1 MGNVVSHRYRYGS
14 SFVDQASGIRFEGHN
29 PFERPDLWQVYLDG
43 AEGVYRNWGFEDT
56 LRRRDLAEGKGV
68 PLFFL
73 AFNEDNEAVAGV
85 RIHGP
90 LEGAHE
96 AYMMREMAQ
105 STELDQIRDAID
117 AEVRY
122 GTVELKG
129 AWSKGGAVLGVQLIL
144 PITRCFVH
152 AMNWLG
158 AEYAVAAVSDRLLP
172 IGPLTGGTVIVS
184 SSVPYPDERYRTI
197 AVQYRR
203 LGSYETSPPEN
214 QQALRLEGEQLSRG
228 PAKVGVGT
236 VHEESAAMQARRPLV
251 LDVSRRSDRE
261 VLRVLREEGSLQ
273 IFDQLDEQRHQ
284 LSEIKPSPERN
295 LVEEGPRWVYY
306 PWRRAAVRLLG
317 PRSFATLRF
326 DRNHNKITREEQAKL
341 RTLRVGVVGSSAG
354 HSIAHLLA
362 MEGLVGELRLADFDT
377 VELTNLNRIPGGV
390 LDLGVNKSIVCARRI
405 AEIDPYLRVSTFTD
419 GVTRENLES
428 FMDGLDLLVEE
439 CDSLDVKFLV
449 REAARDR
456 CIPVLME
463 TSDRGVLDVERFDL
477 EPQRPIFHGL
487 LGDMDSEKLAG
498 LTLAEKSPYVL
509 RMLGASEVSARGAAS
524 VFELGFTV
532 TGWPQLA
539 SEVTLG
545 AVTVATAVRRFALG
559 GHLPSGRV
567 RFDVEEALSGLKPVE
582 IPPVIDEE
590 LSLPAPEDPP
600 TQSTDPIEIIVDAA
614 RRAPSGGNVQPWRF
628 EADEEEIRF
637 YLLSERSGVAMDV
650 ANRGSYVGVGAAI
663 FNARVAAASLRL
675 LGSVKLFP
683 SGYHSDHIAT
693 VRLGKGSDPDIAILR
708 ESVHTRV
715 ANRKMGRPSPIDE
728 GVVGELVRGVEREGG
743 RLRFLMDRDL
753 IDELAVLL
761 AECDRLRFMIP
772 KIHNEMMGELRWPG
786 RDSLEEGMDVRTLEM
801 ENSSLGIMELLKRT
815 DVMSH
820 LVEWR
825 AGHAL
830 GLRTRISVGSS
841 SAMAIVTVPRS
852 DPVWYVRGG
861 AAMEEFWLSTEKA
874 GLAVQPVAPLF
885 IYATAEKEL
894 IELGG
899 ERHLDEMYR
908 LQMRFRELLEL
919 EDGETMVMVMRVL
932 HASPPSVRSIRR
944 PLSHVLTRDFVA
956 DVHAEHP
963 TNGGSVHVS
972 NGSNGHVSNGH
983 ASNGSN
989 GHSANGANGH
999 GPNGSDTSVNS
1010 YDQ

>member
-1 MGNVVSHRYRYGS
+1 VGNVVSRRYRYGS
-14 SFVDQASGIRFEGHN
+14 SFVDQASGIRFEGHH
-29 PFERPDLWQVYLDG
+29 PYERPDLWQVYLDG

-56 LRRRDLAEGKGV
+56 LQRRVLAAGKDV

-73 AFNEDNEAVAGV
+73 AFNQDHEAVAGV

-96 AYMMREMAQ
+96 AFLMHEMAQ
-105 STELDQIRDAID
+105 STEIDLIRDTID

-122 GTVELKG
+122 GAIEIKG
-129 AWSKGGAVLGVQLIL
+129 AWSKGGAVLGVQLVL

-172 IGPLTGGTVIVS
+172 VGPLTGGTVIGTT
-184 SSVPYPDERYRTI
+184 SVPFPDERYRTI

-203 LGSYETSPPEN
+203 LQSYETSPPEN
-214 QQALRLEGEQLSRG
+214 QQALRLEGEQLARG
-228 PAKVGVGT
+228 PAMVGVGT
-236 VHEESAAMQARRPLV
+236 VDQRSAAMQSRRPLV

-261 VLRVLREEGSLQ
+261 VLRVLREDGSLQ
-273 IFDQLDEQRHQ
+273 LFDQLEEQRHQ
-284 LSEIKPSPERN
+284 LTEIKPSPVRN
-295 LVEEGPRWVYY
+295 LTEEGWRWIYY

-317 PRSFATLRF
+317 PRSFAALRF
-326 DRNHNKITREEQAKL
+326 DRNHNKITREEQAKM

-390 LDLGVNKSIVCARRI
+390 LDLGVNKAIVCARRI
-405 AEIDPYLRVSTFTD
+405 AEIDPYLRVWANTE

-428 FMDGLDLLVEE
+428 FMDGLDLVVEE

-449 REAARDR
+449 REAARDHG
-456 CIPVLME
+456 IPVLME

-477 EPQRPIFHGL
+477 EPERPIFHGL
-487 LGDMDSEKLAG
+487 LGDMNSEKLAG
-498 LTLAEKSPYVL
+498 LTLAEKNPYVL
-509 RMLGASEVSARGAAS
+509 RLLGASEVSSRGAAS
-524 VFELGFTV
+524 LFELGFTI

-545 AVTVATAVRRFALG
+545 AVTIATAVRRFALG
-559 GHLPSGRV
+559 GHLPSGRI
-567 RFDVEEALSGLKPVE
+567 RFDVEEILSGLKPVE

-590 LSLPAPEDPP
+590 LSAPAPLDPP
-600 TQSTDPIEIIVDAA
+600 TPSTDPVDIIVDAA

-637 YLLSERSGVAMDV
+637 YLLPERSGVAMDV

-663 FNARVAAASLRL
+663 FNARVAAASLRK
-675 LGSVKLFP
+675 LGGVKLFP
-683 SGYHSDHIAT
+683 KGYHSDHVAT
-693 VRLGKGSDPDIAILR
+693 LHLGAGSDPDIAVLR
-708 ESVHTRV
+708 ESLLTRV
-715 ANRKMGRPSPIDE
+715 ANRKMGRPSPIDDGAIAE
-728 GVVGELVRGVEREGG
+728 FVRGVEREGG
-743 RLRFLMDRDL
+743 RLRFLTNRDL
-753 IDELAVLL
+753 IEELAVLL
-761 AECDRLRFMIP
+761 AECDRLRFIIP
-772 KIHNEMMGELRWPG
+772 TIHGEMMNEMRWPG

-801 ENSSLGIMELLKRT
+801 EYSSLGIMELLKRT
-815 DVMSH
+815 DVMKH

-825 AGHAL
+825 AGQAL

-841 SAMAIVTVPRS
+841 SAMAVVTVPRS
-852 DPVWYVRGG
+852 DPMWYVRGG
-861 AAMEEFWLSTEKA
+861 AAMEQFWLSTERA

-885 IYATAEKEL
+885 LYANAEQEL

-919 EDGETMVMVMRVL
+919 EDGETMVMVLRVL
-932 HASPPSVRSIRR
+932 HATPPSVRSIRR
-944 PLSHVLTRDFVA
+944 PLSNVLTRDFVA
-956 DVHAEHP
+956 DTHAQHP
-963 TNGGSVHVS
+963 TNGGSVHSS
-972 NGSNGHVSNGH
+972 NGSNGHG
-983 ASNGSN
+983 SNGS
-989 GHSANGANGH
+989 AA
-999 GPNGSDTSVNS
+999 SVIS
-1010 YDQ
+1010 HD